1 MSKKLPKKGASL
13 TQRIR
18 AILEDHGCPDDQ
30 IEELAVELR
39 EMVCQWRD
47 ERGSNGRR
55 QGTPGGLRRRMP
67 DYLL

>member
-1 MSKKLPKKGASL
+1 MSKKLPKKGSSL

-18 AILEDHGCPDDQ
+18 AILKKHECPEDRID
-30 IEELAVELR
+30 ELTTELR

>member
-18 AILEDHGCPDDQ
+18 TILEKYECPGDRLD
-30 IEELAVELR
+30 ELTVELR
-39 EMVCQWRD
+39 EMACKWRD
-47 ERGSNGRR
+47 ECGSNGRR
-55 QGTPGGLRRRMP
+55 QGSSHLRRRMP

>member
-18 AILEDHGCPDDQ
+18 TILEDHGCPEDRID
-30 IEELAVELR
+30 ELTVDLR
-39 EMVCQWRD
+39 EMICKWRD

-55 QGTPGGLRRRMP
+55 QGSISLRRRMP